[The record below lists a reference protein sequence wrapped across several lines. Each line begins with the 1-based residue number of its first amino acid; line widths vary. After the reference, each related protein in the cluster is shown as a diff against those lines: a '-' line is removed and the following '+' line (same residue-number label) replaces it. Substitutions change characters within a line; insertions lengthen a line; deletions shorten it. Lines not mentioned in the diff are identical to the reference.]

1 MQTLLINTDNVAASK
16 NVLCV
21 ITEKFINFI
30 ISIVT
35 NIFKYTPTE
44 GTKNLLIYVSPKI
57 MNIFMTKFFINLSY
71 YFVFVTSINC

>member
-30 ISIVT
+30 ISIVI

-44 GTKNLLIYVSPKI
+44 GTKIY
-57 MNIFMTKFFINLSY
+57 
-71 YFVFVTSINC
+71 